1 MKGKDDKVELKQ
13 AFNKLSIWEGEE
25 IEPMQILDK
34 RTSDILKIYE
44 FYKNS
49 PDRAFQEIPNIWF
62 ESVQILNKLQPKL
75 F

>member
-13 AFNKLSIWEGEE
+13 VFNKLNIWEGEE
-25 IEPMQILDK
+25 IEPMQIVDK
-34 RTSDILKIYE
+34 RTFDILNLYE

-49 PDRAFQEIPNIWF
+49 PDRAFDNPPQLWF
-62 ESVQILNKLQPKL
+62 DSVVILNKTQPRL